1 MHDDIQPIRL
11 FEIDK
16 CVRDFQF
23 PCRWVPDMGYG
34 FGYPQFNYYAPLP
47 YYVMEVFHLLGFGI
61 LVSIKIYLVFI
72 TFLGVFAFY
81 KLASK
86 FWQNE
91 FAGLVSALFYALLPY
106 RAVNL
111 YVRGAVGE
119 YTAQALIPLILLF
132 SLSLL
137 RERNKRDII
146 YLSVSMAFLW
156 MSHSISALVFT
167 PFLLGWM
174 IFLYLGER
182 PLNTFK
188 LKVSLKKITLSLLGA
203 LTISAFFVLPAFFE
217 RGLVHGETL
226 TVNYFDF
233 RGHFLSIYQIL
244 FANSWGYGSS
254 MPGPNDQIMLGIGVL
269 FWFVS
274 LVSMVIGIFTKKNRA
289 GLLFLNALAWASLF
303 LMHSKSTVIWES
315 LPLMNLVQF
324 PWRFNAF
331 AGIFFALGAGY
342 FGLLDIKR
350 GAKVT
355 ILTAFLILLLLF
367 HARFF
372 RPSGWLTISDTDKLS
387 GKNWELATTI
397 SINDYLPITTSL
409 SPPEKAKDS
418 PVVLSGKMDLINIE
432 KGSNWQK
439 WLVEV
444 SDDALVQ
451 AQIFYFPDWKL
462 YMDGRETQIDFK
474 NHNGIITFDIGKGM
488 HTVIL
493 KLTDTP
499 IRVVGNIIT
508 ILGIPA
514 FLFLYKRYKY
524 EK

>member
-1 MHDDIQPIRL
+1 
-11 FEIDK
+11 
-16 CVRDFQF
+16 
-23 PCRWVPDMGYG
+23 
-34 FGYPQFNYYAPLP
+34 
-47 YYVMEVFHLLGFGI
+47 
-61 LVSIKIYLVFI
+61 
-72 TFLGVFAFY
+72 
-81 KLASK
+81 
-86 FWQNE
+86 
-91 FAGLVSALFYALLPY
+91 
-106 RAVNL
+106 
-111 YVRGAVGE
+111 
-119 YTAQALIPLILLF
+119 
-132 SLSLL
+132 
-137 RERNKRDII
+137 
-146 YLSVSMAFLW
+146 
-156 MSHSISALVFT
+156 
-167 PFLLGWM
+167 
-174 IFLYLGER
+174 
-182 PLNTFK
+182 
-188 LKVSLKKITLSLLGA
+188 
-203 LTISAFFVLPAFFE
+203 
-217 RGLVHGETL
+217 
-226 TVNYFDF
+226 VNYFDF

-269 FWFVS
+269 FWFVP

-289 GLLFLNALAWASLF
+289 GLLFLNTLAWASLF

-355 ILTAFLILLLLF
+355 ILTAFLTLLLLF

-462 YMDGRETQIDFK
+462 YIDGRETQIDFK